1 MTFDALNRLR
11 YKAKHGLV
19 MQEILNTLGR
29 RGVWISPYVVY
40 CESREPVVAA
50 NEELAEIEFRE
61 LRPSDSEAI
70 AAMEGYRAT
79 NPKINE
85 RFAEGGLAY
94 GAFHHG
100 QLVAI
105 NWANL
110 KVFLG
115 LGDLPAVRELES
127 DEAYMHGAYTLR
139 EYRGRGIM
147 SDLRVPFRRRL
158 AEIGRHKCYSVNML
172 FNRSARRFK
181 NKSGAQELELRLSVI
196 LFDRIR
202 KDVRL
207 RSLAG

>member
-1 MTFDALNRLR
+1 MIFNALERLR
-11 YKAKHGLV
+11 YKAKNGLV
-19 MQEILNTLGR
+19 TQEVLNTLGR

-40 CESREPVVAA
+40 CESRDPVVVA

-61 LRPSDSEAI
+61 LRPSDSELI
-70 AAMEGYRAT
+70 AAMEGCGAT
-79 NPKINE
+79 EPKINK
-85 RFAEGGLAY
+85 RFAAGGVAY

-115 LGDLPAVRELES
+115 LGNLPAVRQLERN
-127 DEAYMHGAYTLR
+127 EAYMHGAYTLR

-147 SDLRVPFRRRL
+147 SYLRVPFRRRL

-172 FNRSARRFK
+172 LNRSARRFK
-181 NKSGAQELELRLSVI
+181 KKSGAQELELRLSVI

-202 KDVRL
+202 KDVLL
-207 RSLAG
+207 RNLSR